1 MSINEFFE
9 KNFDFSPT
17 VVNFKQTDEK
27 LEVTIRLKEVI
38 SYSDFFSFNQETF
51 KFLQNAGA
59 PKNTKLIFTYE
70 TYSKLDV
77 HFLSYFQAQIK
88 SFNTNDPV
96 NKRFLEVVS
105 KSEFKVDETNKT
117 IDITVDANT
126 LNWAIKHNLSKA
138 LFNAFSNYFGLPF
151 IFNFKKRPVSK
162 TTFELNTQSEN
173 VQTGSNQAYTQTVR
187 SNQGYSRRRSY
198 SFRDDLSLKKLKEI
212 PYDNYEV
219 TKKQNQGES
228 LVYKFHVTVVETEI
242 RKLKD
247 GKYTLLQMT
256 LEDETDAILAKK
268 FLYNQEITEAE
279 KIQPGT
285 NLKIIAEVQY
295 DTYAADVVLMLKN
308 FEIVDKENED
318 QENALFTRQDK
329 AENKRVELHVQTKLS
344 NMDGVGEIKDY
355 VALAKSFGHKAIA
368 VTDSGGIYAYPQFAQ
383 ACKKAEIKPIY
394 GVQMPY
400 IDDSFYIKKGD
411 SDTLLKDLTYVVF
424 DLETTGLSIVN
435 DKIIEIGAVKV
446 KNGQIIDRFQ
456 AFCDPEEKLI
466 EFVSNL
472 TNITDEM
479 LKGQPKIEVVLKDFI
494 EFAKDSV
501 LVAHNAS
508 FDCLNVL
515 YKAKVLNYSFGENV
529 LYIDTLNLAR
539 YHYSDQLKRF
549 NLGTLSRFFKI
560 NLENHHRAIDDADA
574 TGQMFIKMLED
585 LAQKNIKTFN
595 ELETTVDRS
604 KTYLHQMPF
613 AVDFLVKNQT
623 GYKNLFKL
631 VTSALTE
638 YFHQRPRVLESEF
651 EKYKEGLLIGAN
663 GAGELWFDALNSTD
677 DVLDSHILKYDYV
690 LVYPPSCFSHLKD
703 NISGGMEAIKNAIS
717 RLILHAKKLN
727 KTVVAS
733 SNPHYLNK
741 EDQIYYQFF
750 IRTPL
755 VGGGRH
761 ELAQYETTPDYFFQT
776 TDELSAEFAFLNDDK
791 LIKEIVVGNS
801 NQIADLIQDIQAFP
815 EGLYSFSDDYFK
827 DQGIPSIE
835 GEFKRLISKNLEQ
848 KYGKNPH
855 PFILDRVKRE
865 QTTILKNN
873 FASIYYMS
881 YLLVKKSNDDGYVV
895 GSRGSVGSSFVA
907 TILGITEVNPLP
919 PHYFCPKGCFQVFK
933 FNEDLKKDYAS
944 TQFDEMFKDDL
955 NEADDG
961 YDLKERDCPVC
972 GAKLNRDGH
981 DIPFETFL
989 GFQGDKT
996 PDIDLNFSGEYQAQA
1011 HEYVRTLLGAD
1022 HAFRAGTVSGV
1033 AEKIAFGY
1041 VKGYIEDKQMKIRK
1055 PKIAALAKKI
1065 VGVKRTTGQHPGG
1078 IVVVPKPYSI
1088 FDVTPV
1094 QFPSDDT
1101 SASWRTTHFDYHSF
1115 EENLLKLD
1123 ILGHDDPTMIKFLF
1137 DYVKANPTEFPFS
1150 EVRDIPMADVDVY
1163 KMFSGNEI
1171 LNVDYSNA
1179 PFMPATASTALPEFG
1194 TPFVSQILAET
1205 KPTTF
1210 AELVKISGLSHGE
1223 NVWLNNGKVLKDGH
1237 PEFGSI
1243 PFKNLIGCRDD
1254 IMITLISKYN
1264 VEPLLAFNAMEFI
1277 RKGNC
1282 RRNPAKWA
1290 EYANQLRVFGVPE
1303 WYIYSCG
1310 LINYMFPKAHATAY
1324 VIMAIR
1330 IAWFKLHKP
1339 LLFYSA
1345 FFSKRAVQF
1354 DYTVMTSGKIAIG
1367 NKIRELE
1374 QLGYEIKAKDQELL
1388 VTLKVAYEFCARGFS
1403 FSKLAVNESSAK
1415 TFNIKGNTL
1424 QMPFATIDGTG
1435 DAAAFDSVNARKDGL
1450 YTSKEDFKA
1459 RSGVNKT
1466 VYKKFLDLGCLDDLP
1481 DK

>member
-1 MSINEFFE
+1 MSIKDFFE
-9 KNFDFSPT
+9 SNFDFLPA
-17 VVNFKQTDEK
+17 VVGYRELEGK
-27 LEVTIRLKEVI
+27 LEVKINLNEVI
-38 SYSDFFSFNQETF
+38 SYTDFYLLNQKTRN
-51 KFLQNAGA
+51 FLESSGA
-59 PKNTKLIFTYE
+59 TGNIDLVFTYSS
-70 TYSKLDV
+70 YSKLSE
-77 HFLSYFQAQIK
+77 HFLSYLQALLK
-88 SFNTNDPV
+88 NFKTNDPV
-96 NKRFLEVVS
+96 NKRFLEIIL
-105 KSEFKVDETNKT
+105 KSEYKVYELDKKV
-117 IDITVDANT
+117 DITVDTNT
-126 LNWAIKHNLSKA
+126 LNWAIKQDLSKI
-138 LFNAFSNYFGLPF
+138 LFSSFSNYFGLPF
-151 IFNFKKRPVSK
+151 IFNFKKRMPEQIS
-162 TTFELNTQSEN
+162 FELKTQSEN
-173 VQTGSNQAYTQTVR
+173 IQTGSNQAYFSQSTA
-187 SNQGYSRRRSY
+187 SHNYSRRRSY
-198 SFRDDLSLKKLKEI
+198 SFKDDLTLKKLKDI

-228 LVYKFHVTVVETEI
+228 LVYKFKVTVVESEI

-268 FLYNQEITEAE
+268 FLYNQEITLAE
-279 KIQPGT
+279 KIVPGT
-285 NLKIIAEVQY
+285 RLKIIAEVQY
-295 DTYAADVVLMLKN
+295 DTYAADVVLMLKA
-308 FEIVDKENED
+308 FEFMNEETDVDED
-318 QENALFTRQDK
+318 DDFLRKDTASE
-329 AENKRVELHVQTKLS
+329 KRVELHVQTKLS

-355 VALAKSFGHKAIA
+355 VALAKSFGHSALA
-368 VTDSGGIYAYPQFAQ
+368 VTDTNGIYAYPAFAK
-383 ACKKAEIKPIY
+383 ACREQQIKPIY
-394 GVQMPY
+394 GVQLPF
-400 IDDSFYIKKGD
+400 IDNSFYIKKGD
-411 SDTLLKDLTYVVF
+411 SDAMLKDLTYVVF

-456 AFCDPEEKLI
+456 AFCDPGEKLI

-479 LKGQPKIEVVLKDFI
+479 LQGQPKIDVVLKDFI
-494 EFAKDSV
+494 EFSKNCV

-515 YKAKVLNYSFGENV
+515 HKAKTLNYTFGENV

-560 NLENHHRAIDDADA
+560 NLENHHRAIDDAEA

-585 LAQKNIKTFN
+585 LNLKGIKTYN
-595 ELETTVDRS
+595 ELETSVDTT
-604 KTYLHQMPF
+604 KTYMHQMPF
-613 AVDFLVKNQT
+613 AVDFLVKNQV

-631 VTSALTE
+631 VTSALTTHF
-638 YFHQRPRVLESEF
+638 YQRPRALFSEF
-651 EKYKEGLLIGAN
+651 EKYREGLLIGAN

-677 DVLDSHILKYDYV
+677 DVLDCHILKYDYV
-690 LVYPPSCFSHLKD
+690 LVYPPSCFTHLQE
-703 NISGGMEAIKNAIS
+703 NIAGSMQAIKNAIS
-717 RLILHAKKLN
+717 RLIWHSKKLN
-727 KTVVAS
+727 KKVVAS

-761 ELAQYETTPDYFFQT
+761 ELAQYATTPDYYFQS
-776 TDELSAEFAFLNDDK
+776 TDELLKEFEFLNNSD
-791 LIKEIVVGNS
+791 LVKEIVVTNS
-801 NQIADLIQDIQAFP
+801 NYIANLVEEIQAFP
-815 EGLYSFSDDYFK
+815 KGLYSFSDDYFK
-827 DQGIPSIE
+827 DSGIPSIE
-835 GEFKRLISKNLEQ
+835 LEFKRLIAANLKE
-848 KYGKNPH
+848 KYGAKPH
-855 PFILDRVKRE
+855 RFILDRVKRE
-865 QTTILKNN
+865 QETILKNN
-873 FASIYYMS
+873 FASIYYMA

-907 TILGITEVNPLP
+907 TILEITEVNPLP

-933 FNEDLKKDYAS
+933 FNDDLKKEYEQG
-944 TQFDEMFKDDL
+944 QFDEMFKDDL
-955 NEADDG
+955 NEVDDG
-961 YDLKERDCPVC
+961 YDLKERECPVC
-972 GAKLNRDGH
+972 GSKLNRDGH

-996 PDIDLNFSGEYQAQA
+996 PDIDLNFSGEYQAKA
-1011 HEYVRTLLGAD
+1011 HEYVRTLLGPD
-1022 HAFRAGTVSGV
+1022 NAFRAGTVAGV
-1033 AEKIAFGY
+1033 AEKTAFGY
-1041 VKGYIEDKQMKIRK
+1041 VKGYIEDKQIKIRK
-1055 PKIAALAKKI
+1055 PKIATLAKKI

-1094 QFPSDDT
+1094 QYPSDDT
-1101 SASWRTTHFDYHSF
+1101 TAAWRTTHFDYHSF

-1123 ILGHDDPTMIKFLF
+1123 ILGHDDPTMIKYLF
-1137 DYVKANPTEFPFS
+1137 DYVKAHPDEFPFK
-1150 EVRDIPMADVDVY
+1150 EVEDIPMADPEVY
-1163 KMFSGNEI
+1163 KMFAGNEV
-1171 LNVDYSNA
+1171 LKVDYSNA

-1194 TPFVSQILAET
+1194 TSFVSQILTET

-1223 NVWLNNGKVLKDGH
+1223 NVWLNNGKVFKDGH
-1237 PEFGSI
+1237 PEYGFI
-1243 PFKNLIGCRDD
+1243 PFKELIGCRDD

-1277 RKGNC
+1277 RKGKS
-1282 RRNPAKWA
+1282 RANPEKWL
-1290 EYANQLRVFGVPE
+1290 EYANKLRVFGVPE
-1303 WYIYSCG
+1303 WYIHSCG
-1310 LINYMFPKAHATAY
+1310 LIKYMFPKAHATAY

-1354 DYTVMTSGKIAIG
+1354 DYTVMINGKIAIG
-1367 NKIRELE
+1367 NKLREIE
-1374 QLGYEIKAKDQELL
+1374 QGGFEIKAKDQELA

-1403 FSKLAVNESSAK
+1403 FSPLNVNESSAK
-1415 TFNIKGNTL
+1415 IFNMKGNTL
-1424 QMPFATIDGTG
+1424 QMPFSTIDGTG
-1435 DAAAFDSVNARKDGL
+1435 DTAAFDSVNARKAGL
-1450 YTSKEDFKA
+1450 YKSKEDFKN

-1466 VYKKFLDLGCLDDLP
+1466 VYKKILDLGCLDDLP